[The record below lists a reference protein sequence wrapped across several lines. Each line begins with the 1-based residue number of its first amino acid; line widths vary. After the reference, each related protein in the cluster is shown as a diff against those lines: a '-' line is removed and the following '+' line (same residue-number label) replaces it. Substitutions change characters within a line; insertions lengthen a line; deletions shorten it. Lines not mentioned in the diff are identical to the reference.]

1 MSTDSASSLSSLIRN
16 EAERLGFS
24 RIGIAAV
31 SKLPREDYFHKWLKD
46 GLHGEMRYLER
57 QAQRRCDPGLVLTQA
72 RSLLV
77 LAANYCTE
85 HEPADGSLKG
95 RISRYAWGRDYHIGI
110 KSRLERLLG
119 FIQSREPSTEGI
131 SYVDTGPVMEKVW
144 AAQTTIGWMGKHT
157 NVISRTMG
165 SWFFIGVILLNI
177 ELEYDR
183 PERDYCGKCDR
194 CIKACPTG
202 AIIAPYVLDARRC
215 ISYLTIELRDSIPRS
230 LRPLIGNRIFGCDD
244 CQEVCPWNR
253 FAAASAD
260 REFFQNGETLMSDL
274 VSIARLTAGEF
285 KHRFKDS
292 PVLRAT
298 RDGLVRNAVTALG
311 NSGEDQAVPVLQE
324 ALQDASQMVRVHA
337 AWALGRI
344 AAPHSRR
351 ILESARMKESAKLV
365 LDEIKLALESGRQ

>member
-1 MSTDSASSLSSLIRN
+1 MSTDSTSSLSSLIRK

-24 RIGIAAV
+24 RIGIASV
-31 SKLPREDYFHKWLKD
+31 SRLPREDFFHKWLKD

-57 QAQRRCDPGLVLTQA
+57 QANKRCDPGLVLTEA

-77 LAANYCTE
+77 LAVNYCTE
-85 HEPADGSLKG
+85 HEPVDGPLKG
-95 RISRYAWGRDYHIGI
+95 RISRYAWGSDYHTGI

-119 FIQSREPSTEGI
+119 FIQSQAPSAEGI

-144 AAQTTIGWMGKHT
+144 GAQTIIGWMGKHT

-177 ELEYDR
+177 ELQYDR

-244 CQEVCPWNR
+244 CQDVCPWNH
-253 FAAASAD
+253 FASPNAD
-260 REFFQNGETLMSDL
+260 REFHPSGEILMPDL
-274 VSIARLTAGEF
+274 VPLARITAEEF
-285 KHRFKDS
+285 KHRFKGS

-298 RDGLVRNAVTALG
+298 RDGLVRNAVIALG
-311 NSGEDQAVPVLQE
+311 NSGEDNAVPALEE
-324 ALQDASQMVRVHA
+324 ALKDESQMVRVHA

-344 AAPHSRR
+344 AAPRARR
-351 ILESARMKESAKLV
+351 ILESARMEESTKPV
-365 LDEIKLALESGRQ
+365 LDEIKLALESSRQ